1 MSSLPRLGAVLL
13 GALVSVAAC
22 GSSGNTYTS
31 PTELSKCAVTFDAP
45 ASAVPAIGG
54 SGTITLRTEREC
66 QWTAQPD
73 VGWLTVTAGSTGQ
86 GDGRVEFTAGA
97 NSDPVARS
105 GGIMLNGQRAQVAQA
120 AAECRFELGSSGL
133 SFPTAGGQG
142 GVDVHASSAL
152 CAWTASSDAAWL
164 TITSETAGKGTGRV
178 NFTVAPTSGPPRSGS
193 LTVAGLHF
201 SVTQSEGCHF
211 DVAPLSYSIDAGGGT
226 RTVTITAGI
235 GCAWTAAS
243 NVPWITITS
252 PSEGSGNGA
261 LTFSAAA
268 TTGTARSGT
277 LTVAGQA
284 VTVVQ
289 GQGCSFAISADTQ
302 SIPATGGGGS
312 VDVTAGGGCAWT
324 ATSNASWLSIAS
336 GASGTGNGKV
346 TFTAAATTG
355 PGRSG
360 TLTIAGLPFT
370 VNQGQ
375 GCTLAL
381 SATTASAPAAG
392 ANGAFDVRTSNGC
405 GWTASS
411 GASWITVT
419 SGSSGTGNGT
429 VGYAAAANTGS
440 QRLGTITVGD
450 QTFTLTQDASCSY
463 SITPTSTNIG
473 SGGASTSVNVTA
485 PGGCTWNATTNV
497 AWIGISSGASGSG
510 NGTVQLAIAA
520 TNDAARTG
528 TVLIAGVTF
537 TVNQAS
543 GCSYSITPS
552 NQIVPAGGGGGSFA
566 VNASSNCAWSATTS
580 TPWIAISGT
589 ANGSGNGSVQFTAA
603 SNTGGARTGTILVAG
618 QTFTVSQDSS
628 CTFQV
633 SPDTITAP
641 AAGGQQTETVT
652 ASAADC
658 AWSSVSNAPWIAI
671 VSGATGTGTGAA
683 QLNIQVNRGPA
694 RTGTAL
700 IAGRTITVNQDS
712 ACTISIAPA
721 SQSMIVGGGT
731 GTVAVTAAGGCAWT
745 ATSNVSWITITAGAS
760 GSGNGTV
767 QFIVDPNT
775 TGAGRAGT
783 LTIGGQTFTLT
794 QDGA

>member
-1 MSSLPRLGAVLL
+1 MRAEPTINRLVIAVAGAVLL
-13 GALVSVAAC
+13 GALISVAAC
-22 GSSGNTYTS
+22 GASGNTYTS

-45 ASAVPAIGG
+45 ASAVPATGG

-73 VGWLTVTAGSTGQ
+73 VGWLTVTAGSSGQ

-243 NVPWITITS
+243 NVPWITLTS
-252 PSEGSGNGA
+252 ASEGTGNGA
-261 LTFSAAA
+261 VTFNAAA

-289 GQGCSFAISADTQ
+289 GQGCSFAISPDTQ

-360 TLTIAGLPFT
+360 YSDD
-370 VNQGQ
+370 
-375 GCTLAL
+375 CRSAL
-381 SATTASAPAAG
+381 HREP
-392 ANGAFDVRTSNGC
+392 
-405 GWTASS
+405 
-411 GASWITVT
+411 
-419 SGSSGTGNGT
+419 GTGL
-429 VGYAAAANTGS
+429 YSLRCRLRPRPRRQQAPTG
-440 QRLGTITVGD
+440 
-450 QTFTLTQDASCSY
+450 
-463 SITPTSTNIG
+463 PST
-473 SGGASTSVNVTA
+473 
-485 PGGCTWNATTNV
+485 C
-497 AWIGISSGASGSG
+497 
-510 NGTVQLAIAA
+510 
-520 TNDAARTG
+520 ARRMDVDG
-528 TVLIAGVTF
+528 
-537 TVNQAS
+537 
-543 GCSYSITPS
+543 PRR
-552 NQIVPAGGGGGSFA
+552 A
-566 VNASSNCAWSATTS
+566 V
-580 TPWIAISGT
+580 
-589 ANGSGNGSVQFTAA
+589 
-603 SNTGGARTGTILVAG
+603 
-618 QTFTVSQDSS
+618 
-628 CTFQV
+628 
-633 SPDTITAP
+633 
-641 AAGGQQTETVT
+641 
-652 ASAADC
+652 
-658 AWSSVSNAPWIAI
+658 
-671 VSGATGTGTGAA
+671 
-683 QLNIQVNRGPA
+683 
-694 RTGTAL
+694 
-700 IAGRTITVNQDS
+700 
-712 ACTISIAPA
+712 
-721 SQSMIVGGGT
+721 
-731 GTVAVTAAGGCAWT
+731 
-745 ATSNVSWITITAGAS
+745 
-760 GSGNGTV
+760 
-767 QFIVDPNT
+767 
-775 TGAGRAGT
+775 RAGSR
-783 LTIGGQTFTLT
+783 
-794 QDGA
+794 